1 MDQSDIFDYFVDAVT
16 ALTDQPGGLSALA
29 KLADYSLDPDWFMA
43 GPSQDD
49 VIDRVAL
56 VIYSKYFDSG
66 AADDWGPNTY
76 AQWYVKGALDA
87 INGRPASA
95 DHIVH

>member
-16 ALTDQPGGLSALA
+16 ALTDQVGGQSALA
-29 KLADYSLDPDWFMA
+29 KLADYSLDRDWFMG

-49 VIDRVAL
+49 VIDRVAM
-56 VIYSKYFDSG
+56 VMYSQYFDTG
-66 AADDWGPNTY
+66 AADDWGPNTF

-87 INGRPASA
+87 IDARHRS
-95 DHIVH
+95 DSIVH